1 MCMTLLTHC
10 SPHQDTALVMDQ
22 LVHLSQGPSYLEELN
37 ISDQFPTNPA
47 CVSEELWCNLHKL
60 PLDPKYFRQ
69 VVQSMYSSPNF
80 WERLQQAHDES
91 SDINGLPWRKGGD
104 DDPITLN
111 DFILWSCINWEGVV
125 QMLHKE
131 ASVLLQST
139 SAPTLADIL
148 SRTSGQSG
156 EPLADVLSRTSGQSG
171 EPLADVLSRTSGQS
185 GEPVLFLSE
194 EESVVSDT
202 NLHNLE
208 EELRTQLQV
217 KLNILSTLLLGS
229 LVPRPC
235 VFIACSMKFAQNH
248 HCDLWWPLSPLHR
261 VLAHL

>member
-10 SPHQDTALVMDQ
+10 SPHQDTALVMEQ
-22 LVHLSQGPSYLEELN
+22 LLYLSQGPSYQEELD
-37 ISDQFPTNPA
+37 ISNQLPTNPA

-60 PLDPKYFRQ
+60 PLGPEYFRQ

-80 WERLQQAHDES
+80 WEHLQQARNES
-91 SDINGLPWRKGGD
+91 SDINSLPWRKGGD
-104 DDPITLN
+104 DNPITLN

-125 QMLHKE
+125 HMLWEE

-156 EPLADVLSRTSGQSG
+156 D
-171 EPLADVLSRTSGQS
+171 
-185 GEPVLFLSE
+185 PVLFLSE

-202 NLHNLE
+202 NLYNLE

-217 KLNILSTLLLGS
+217 KLNILSTLLLFPGLACLS
-229 LVPRPC
+229 LAV
-235 VFIACSMKFAQNH
+235 
-248 HCDLWWPLSPLHR
+248 
-261 VLAHL
+261 

>member
-10 SPHQDTALVMDQ
+10 SPHQDTALVMEQ
-22 LVHLSQGPSYLEELN
+22 LLYLSQGPSYQEELD
-37 ISDQFPTNPA
+37 ISDQLPTNPA
-47 CVSEELWCNLHKL
+47 CVSEELWCNLHNQ
-60 PLDPKYFRQ
+60 PLGTEYFRQ
-69 VVQSMYSSPNF
+69 VVQSMHSSPNF
-80 WERLQQAHDES
+80 WEHLQQAHES
-91 SDINGLPWRKGGD
+91 SDINSLPWRKGGD

-125 QMLHKE
+125 HILLEE

-156 EPLADVLSRTSGQSG
+156 D
-171 EPLADVLSRTSGQS
+171 
-185 GEPVLFLSE
+185 PVLFLSE

-217 KLNILSTLLLGS
+217 KLNILSTLLLFPG
-229 LVPRPC
+229 L
-235 VFIACSMKFAQNH
+235 ACS
-248 HCDLWWPLSPLHR
+248 
-261 VLAHL
+261 V

>member
-22 LVHLSQGPSYLEELN
+22 LVHLLQGPSYLEELN

-60 PLDPKYFRQ
+60 PLDTNYFRQ

-80 WERLQQAHDES
+80 WEHLQQAHDES
-91 SDINGLPWRKGGD
+91 SDINSLPWRKEGD

-111 DFILWSCINWEGVV
+111 DFILWSCINWEAVV

-171 EPLADVLSRTSGQS
+171 EP
-185 GEPVLFLSE
+185 VLFLSE

-202 NLHNLE
+202 NVHNLE

-229 LVPRPC
+229 LIPRPC
-235 VFIACSMKFAQNH
+235 VFIACSMKFTQNH
-248 HCDLWWPLSPLHR
+248 HCDLWRPLSPLNR
-261 VLAHL
+261 AVAHL

>member
-10 SPHQDTALVMDQ
+10 RPHRDTALVMDQ
-22 LVHLSQGPSYLEELN
+22 LVYLLQGPSYLEELDM
-37 ISDQFPTNPA
+37 SDQFPTNPA
-47 CVSEELWCNLHKL
+47 CVSEELWCKLHKL

-156 EPLADVLSRTSGQSG
+156 EPLADVLSRM
-171 EPLADVLSRTSGQS
+171 SGQS

-248 HCDLWWPLSPLHR
+248 HCDLWRPLSMLNR
-261 VLAHL
+261 AVAHL